1 MLIVPT
7 LVPEPVVTGVEAAG
21 VAAAADGAGE
31 VAALLVWASAEIAKK
46 TATARESR
54 KNLLVIGSLNS
65 LEPGSGN
72 ELSMSSLEIL
82 FSQRWAASDKAQL
95 DSQRHTPR
103 LQGWHPSLT

>member
-1 MLIVPT
+1 MLMVPT

-21 VAAAADGAGE
+21 DGAAGAGSGE

-54 KNLLVIGSLNS
+54 KNLLVIGLLNS
-65 LEPGSGN
+65 LEHGSGN

-82 FSQRWAASDKAQL
+82 FSQRWAASKRSPL
-95 DSQRHTPR
+95 
-103 LQGWHPSLT
+103 L